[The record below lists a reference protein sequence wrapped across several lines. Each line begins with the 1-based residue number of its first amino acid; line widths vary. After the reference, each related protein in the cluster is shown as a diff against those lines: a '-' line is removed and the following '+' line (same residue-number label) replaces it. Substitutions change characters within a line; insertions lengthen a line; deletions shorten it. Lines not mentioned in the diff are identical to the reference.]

1 VKRWQIHAIS
11 SIKNC
16 HVLPPDMPELGV
28 LPLHRQVL
36 SGIKGFSPSHRQVDT
51 DYLAAMSRQA
61 QLPWVWITT
70 GAHTFQ
76 PLAVFEYLA
85 HNARV
90 CLMLG

>member
-1 VKRWQIHAIS
+1 
-11 SIKNC
+11 
-16 HVLPPDMPELGV
+16 LPPDIPEQSISLLAPPGAVPNKGV
-28 LPLHRQVL
+28 FVQPLPSGHGL
-36 SGIKGFSPSHRQVDT
+36 S
-51 DYLAAMSRQA
+51 AAMSLQA

-85 HNARV
+85 YNVKV